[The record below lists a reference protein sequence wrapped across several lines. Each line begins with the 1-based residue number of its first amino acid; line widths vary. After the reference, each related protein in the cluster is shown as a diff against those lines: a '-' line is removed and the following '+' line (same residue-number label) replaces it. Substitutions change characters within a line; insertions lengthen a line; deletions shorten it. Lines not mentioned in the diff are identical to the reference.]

1 MRLKRA
7 INEFSIL
14 PGSSFSVYLEE
25 ILPPRV
31 IAACTVMGAPA
42 RMIVFR
48 EDRSLTIFESERA
61 YGQSTNRLFDGERCA
76 PSYGGETS
84 APTNPPPDILGF
96 SEVLV
101 RSPAPGW
108 EIGKSS
114 SWPRVCSK
122 SRVRPSGRALLK
134 KFSSWHWKKGRST
147 IVESSNGDGELL
159 TTDLHHIRFIK
170 RARHGSPLAPLL
182 RRG

>member
-61 YGQSTNRLFDGERCA
+61 YGQSTNRLSDGERCV

-101 RSPAPGW
+101 RSPAPSW
-108 EIGKSS
+108 EILVVGKSS

-122 SRVRPSGRALLK
+122 SRVRPSGTQKFFFVALK
-134 KFSSWHWKKGRST
+134 K
-147 IVESSNGDGELL
+147 
-159 TTDLHHIRFIK
+159 
-170 RARHGSPLAPLL
+170 RAIYYYNCSCYYCTCT
-182 RRG
+182 

>member
-48 EDRSLTIFESERA
+48 EDRSLTIFESEQA
-61 YGQSTNRLFDGERCA
+61 YGQSTIDCSMESDVYLATGAR
-76 PSYGGETS
+76 
-84 APTNPPPDILGF
+84 
-96 SEVLV
+96 
-101 RSPAPGW
+101 PAPQPTLHPT
-108 EIGKSS
+108 S
-114 SWPRVCSK
+114 
-122 SRVRPSGRALLK
+122 LDFLK
-134 KFSSWHWKKGRST
+134 FWS
-147 IVESSNGDGELL
+147 E
-159 TTDLHHIRFIK
+159 
-170 RARHGSPLAPLL
+170 ARHPVGK
-182 RRG
+182 

>member
-31 IAACTVMGAPA
+31 IAACTVMGATA

-61 YGQSTNRLFDGERCA
+61 YGQSTNRLFDGERCV

-101 RSPAPGW
+101 RSPAPSW

-122 SRVRPSGRALLK
+122 SRVRPSA
-134 KFSSWHWKKGRST
+134 
-147 IVESSNGDGELL
+147 VVD
-159 TTDLHHIRFIK
+159 
-170 RARHGSPLAPLL
+170 P
-182 RRG
+182 